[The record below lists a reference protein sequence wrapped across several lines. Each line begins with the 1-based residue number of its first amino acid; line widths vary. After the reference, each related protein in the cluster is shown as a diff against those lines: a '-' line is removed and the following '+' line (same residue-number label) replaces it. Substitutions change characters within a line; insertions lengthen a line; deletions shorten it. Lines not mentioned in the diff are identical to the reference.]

1 MHGKISQCVKIYL
14 SFSVAIGTAVLSTF
28 SHYSKGQRYTN
39 IRLNLYKSPSRRVVL
54 TSFERFYPGFQGY
67 QQMPW
72 MANVDGVG
80 VWSQSGISL
89 VGEDINMSNPL
100 VSQRENILVAVYA
113 M

>member
-1 MHGKISQCVKIYL
+1 
-14 SFSVAIGTAVLSTF
+14 
-28 SHYSKGQRYTN
+28 
-39 IRLNLYKSPSRRVVL
+39 VL
-54 TSFERFYPGFQGY
+54 TSFERFYPGFQAY

-89 VGEDINMSNPL
+89 GVEGINISNPL
-100 VSQRENILVAVYA
+100 VSQKENILVAVYS